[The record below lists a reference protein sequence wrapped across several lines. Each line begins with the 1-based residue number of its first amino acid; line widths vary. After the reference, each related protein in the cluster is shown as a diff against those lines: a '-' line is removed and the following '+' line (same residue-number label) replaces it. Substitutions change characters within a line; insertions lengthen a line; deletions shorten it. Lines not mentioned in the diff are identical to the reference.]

1 MKNGRNTVFDYHIH
15 SEFSDDSTEKIIN
28 IVEEAIKKGGKKICF
43 TEHKEFNYPDKRLKF
58 NLDYEGYK
66 REIERIKSI
75 YGEKIELYMGVE
87 IGIQAGGKNIQEIIE
102 YTKEH
107 EFDFILASA
116 HCLEGVGLY
125 GMDPEVKD
133 LDNLFAKYFRE
144 MLDVFKH
151 FNDYDVVG
159 HIDLIR
165 RYFLEAQTHE
175 LGESKE
181 VLRELFAH
189 IIQEGKGIEINT
201 GGLFY
206 DSGNIN
212 PTLDIIKFYR
222 EMGGT
227 IITVGSDSHIAERVL
242 SNYEK
247 AMDYLR
253 SAGFEYVTTFEKRKK
268 TLHKI

>member
-1 MKNGRNTVFDYHIH
+1 MFDYHIH
-15 SEFSDDSTEKIIN
+15 SEFSDDSSGKMSK
-28 IVEEAIKKGGKKICF
+28 IVEEVIRKDGKKLCF
-43 TEHKEFNYPDKRLKF
+43 TEHKEFNYPDEDIKF

-66 REIERIKSI
+66 REFERIKSI
-75 YGEKIELYMGVE
+75 YGKKIELYMGVE
-87 IGIQAGGKNIQEIIE
+87 IGIQAEEKNIQEITQ

-125 GMDPEVKD
+125 GMDPKVKN
-133 LDNLFAKYFRE
+133 LDDLFAKYFRE

-151 FNDYDVVG
+151 FNNYDVVG

-181 VLRELFAH
+181 VLRELFTH

-206 DSGNIN
+206 DSSSIN
-212 PTLDIIKFYR
+212 PALDIIKFYR

-227 IITVGSDSHIAERVL
+227 IITVGSDAHIAERVL

-247 AMDYLR
+247 AMEYLR
-253 SAGFEYVTTFEKRKK
+253 NAGFEYVTTFEKRKK
-268 TLHKI
+268 KFHKII

>member
-1 MKNGRNTVFDYHIH
+1 VFDYHIH
-15 SEFSDDSTEKIIN
+15 SKFSDDSMEKIIN
-28 IVEEAIKKGGKKICF
+28 IVEEAIKKGGIKICF
-43 TEHKEFNYPDKRLKF
+43 TEHKEFNYPHKDIKF

-66 REIERIKSI
+66 KEFERIKSI
-75 YGEKIELYMGVE
+75 YGKKIGLYMGVE
-87 IGIQAGGKNIQEIIE
+87 IGIQIGVKNIQEIIK

-116 HCLEGVGLY
+116 HCLQGEGLY
-125 GMDPEVKD
+125 AMDPNIKNVDKI
-133 LDNLFAKYFRE
+133 FSRYFRE
-144 MLDVFKH
+144 MLDIFKH

-165 RYFLEAQTHE
+165 RYFLEAQTHK
-175 LGESKE
+175 LGESKD

-206 DSGNIN
+206 KSNNIN
-212 PTLDIIKFYR
+212 PTLDILKLYK

-253 SAGFEYVTTFEKRKK
+253 RAGFEYVTTFEKRKK
-268 TLHKI
+268 TFHKI

>member
-1 MKNGRNTVFDYHIH
+1 MFDYHIH
-15 SEFSDDSTEKIIN
+15 SEFSDDSTEKMIN
-28 IVEEAIKKGGKKICF
+28 IVEEAIKKSGEKICF
-43 TEHKEFNYPDKRLKF
+43 TEHKEFNYPDENIKF
-58 NLDYEGYK
+58 NLDYESYK
-66 REIERIKSI
+66 KEFERIKSI
-75 YGEKIELYMGVE
+75 YEKKIEIYMGVE
-87 IGIQAGGKNIQEIIE
+87 IGIQAGEKNIQEIIK

-107 EFDFILASA
+107 KFDFILASA

-125 GMDPEVKD
+125 GMNPKVKD
-133 LDNLFAKYFRE
+133 LDELFSKYFRE

-175 LGESKE
+175 LGKSKE
-181 VLRELFAH
+181 VLKELFSH
-189 IIQEGKGIEINT
+189 IIQGGKGIEINT

-206 DSGNIN
+206 DSANIN

-227 IITVGSDSHIAERVL
+227 IITIGSDSHIAERVL
-242 SNYEK
+242 TNYEK
-247 AMDYLR
+247 AIDYLR
-253 SAGFEYVTTFEKRKK
+253 RAGFEYVTTFENRKK
-268 TLHKI
+268 TFHKI

>member
-1 MKNGRNTVFDYHIH
+1 MFDYHIH
-15 SEFSDDSTEKIIN
+15 SEFSDDSSEKMSN
-28 IVEEAIKKGGKKICF
+28 IVEEAIRKGGKKLCF
-43 TEHKEFNYPDKRLKF
+43 TEHKEFNYPDKNIKF
-58 NLDYEGYK
+58 NLDYEGYEK
-66 REIERIKSI
+66 EFERIKSV
-75 YGEKIELYMGVE
+75 YGNKIELYMGVE
-87 IGIQAGGKNIQEIIE
+87 IGIQAGEKNIQELIK

-107 EFDFILASA
+107 KFDFILASA

-125 GMDPEVKD
+125 GMNPQVKNLDD
-133 LDNLFAKYFRE
+133 LFSKYFRE

-165 RYFLEAQTHE
+165 RYFLEAQIHE

-181 VLRELFAH
+181 VLREFFSH

-206 DSGNIN
+206 DSANIN
-212 PTLDIIKFYR
+212 PTLDIIKLYK

-227 IITVGSDSHIAERVL
+227 IVTIGSDSHIAERVL

-253 SAGFEYVTTFEKRKK
+253 CTGFEYVTTFEKRKMTFHRIK
-268 TLHKI
+268 